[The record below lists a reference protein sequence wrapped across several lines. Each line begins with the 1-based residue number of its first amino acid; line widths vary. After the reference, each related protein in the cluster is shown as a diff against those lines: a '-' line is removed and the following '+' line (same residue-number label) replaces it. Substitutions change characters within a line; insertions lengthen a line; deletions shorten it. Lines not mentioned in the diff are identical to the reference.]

1 MAITAVSGVKLTDN
15 WYNTTF
21 TGKKKTRKNAGY
33 PQHSNIGSNAL
44 KSVPIIVMLT
54 MTPAE
59 LSSGTQPQYAMPVGN
74 LTEIPVQIPLKD
86 VSTID
91 LRELQAPEEADY
103 PLGCAYLKGRPIR
116 EIVPATGGGRSAN
129 LVLMGTKSD
138 TSGVYSVLYIDS
150 EDRDGNSHHYPAQVQ
165 GLVYH
170 NLGEDKEFLGIK
182 LREYLYHN
190 KSEPN
195 KVTGTMYS
203 EIKLDDVSAQ
213 YLLDLTTG
221 DTKWVDKTDISF
233 EITDSPRVMPSKV
246 Y

>member
-1 MAITAVSGVKLTDN
+1 MAITAVSGVKLTGN
-15 WYNTTF
+15 GYNTTF
-21 TGKKKTRKNAGY
+21 TGKKKTHKNAEY

-59 LSSGTQPQYAMPVGN
+59 LSCGTRPQYVMPAVDS
-74 LTEIPVQIPLKD
+74 TEVLAQIPSNNI
-86 VSTID
+86 STID
-91 LRELQAPEEADY
+91 LRNIQAPEEVDY

-116 EIVPATGGGRSAN
+116 EIVPATSSGRSAN

-138 TSGVYSVLYIDS
+138 TSSVYSVFYIDS
-150 EDRDGNSHHYPAQVQ
+150 EKQDGNSHHYPPQVQ

-170 NLGEDKEFLGIK
+170 NLGEDKEFLGIT

-190 KSEPN
+190 KSEPD
-195 KVTGTMYS
+195 KVTGILYRETR
-203 EIKLDDVSAQ
+203 LDDKSAQ
-213 YLLDLTTG
+213 YLLDFRTD
-221 DTKWVDKTDISF
+221 DTKWINKTDITF
-233 EITDSPRVMPSKV
+233 EVTDSPKVMSPKI

>member
-74 LTEIPVQIPLKD
+74 LTEIPVQVPLKD
-86 VSTID
+86 VSTVD
-91 LRELQAPEEADY
+91 LRTIQAPEEVDY
-103 PLGCAYLKGRPIR
+103 PLDIPFFSTRKVQ
-116 EIVPATGGGRSAN
+116 EIVPAIGNDVEAS
-129 LVLMGTKSD
+129 LVLTKPKKQGAD
-138 TSGVYSVLYIDS
+138 NDVMHIYYIKHSYKD
-150 EDRDGNSHHYPAQVQ
+150 DNIRHYPPDVR

-182 LREYLYHN
+182 IYEPIYCSDGTESGMV
-190 KSEPN
+190 SE
-195 KVTGTMYS
+195 VR
-203 EIKLDDVSAQ
+203 LDDKSAQ
-213 YLLDLTTG
+213 YLLDFRTD
-221 DTKWVDKTDISF
+221 DTKWINKTDITF
-233 EITDSPRVMPSKV
+233 EITDSPKVMSPKI